1 MIRHEIV
8 GDKEVVAHLMAFPPS
23 LRTQLRAEVNKQS
36 VDLWNHVKNTKLSG
50 QVLRHV
56 TGHLKDSLNVQVTET
71 ETGVHG
77 QVGLLGKSVKYAAYH
92 EYGFSGQRS
101 IKECLRM
108 QTMAWGRA
116 MKPPRQVT
124 VRAHTQNVNYL
135 GRPFMRPSLA
145 ERAPLIQAGMTA
157 VVERATKA

>member
-8 GDKEVVAHLMAFPPS
+8 GDKEVIAHLMAFPPS

-36 VDLWNHVKNTKLSG
+36 VDLWNYVKDNKLSG

-56 TGHLKDSLNVQVTET
+56 TGHLKDSINVQVTET
-71 ETGVHG
+71 STGVHG
-77 QVGLLGKSVKYAAYH
+77 QVGGLGKAVKYAAYH

-101 IKECLRM
+101 IGECLRM
-108 QTMAWGRA
+108 QKMAWGKA
-116 MKPPRQVT
+116 MKNPRKVT

-135 GRPFMRPSLA
+135 GKPFMRPSLA
-145 ERAPLIQAGMTA
+145 ERTPMIQAGITA
-157 VVERATKA
+157 AVKKASQ